1 MDQRNRSTHSQLGC
15 DWRVSI
21 LRAPMQPHSHGQMA
35 ALGKAK
41 VHPNLISMV
50 LRLAEGEKAPS
61 PHHQL

>member
-1 MDQRNRSTHSQLGC
+1 
-15 DWRVSI
+15 
-21 LRAPMQPHSHGQMA
+21 MQPHSHGQMA